1 MFERGSFNELARFT
15 STSTCFVPISFD
27 LLKVTFSKILLD
39 SQLSSSSSYSTFLLI
54 IIRYLLYVFLE
65 LPIYTKNLS
74 VFFLTL
80 MQHHY
85 TVG

>member
-15 STSTCFVPISFD
+15 RTSTCFVPISFD
-27 LLKVTFSKILLD
+27 LLKVTFSKILLG
-39 SQLSSSSSYSTFLLI
+39 SQLGSLSYSTFLSI

-65 LPIYTKNLS
+65 LPIYTTNFF
-74 VFFLTL
+74 VFFSTL

-85 TVG
+85 IV